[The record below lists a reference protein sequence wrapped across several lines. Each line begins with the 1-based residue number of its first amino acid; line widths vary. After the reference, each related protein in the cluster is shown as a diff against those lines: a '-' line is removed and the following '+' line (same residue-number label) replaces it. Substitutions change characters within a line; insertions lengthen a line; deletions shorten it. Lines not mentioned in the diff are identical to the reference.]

1 MYCNLGSLLTLL
13 GLLRLTVLI
22 DLDMAELLGREL
34 DLESCLLR
42 LELGLDHTREALEP
56 GLLTAFLSALL
67 SCPSC
72 STTSCFSLSYTNN
85 LLSMYSLSYRK
96 KA

>member
-1 MYCNLGSLLTLL
+1 M
-13 GLLRLTVLI
+13 
-22 DLDMAELLGREL
+22 DLDIAELLGREF

-56 GLLTAFLSALL
+56 GLLAALFSPLL

-85 LLSMYSLSYRK
+85 LLSM
-96 KA
+96 